1 MIGSEQLAKVLD
13 TGVETVSVDFKLRLD
28 WSKSRR
34 NKLETARDIACLANR
49 DGGLLVIGVKDK
61 PTVVR
66 VGLADDDPLP
76 DVTQLNEFV
85 QQHFDPPIPAEVGII
100 EVAGASYGVIA
111 VPPFSREP
119 HICSKDGQDEKG
131 EHIIRNGDVYVRS
144 DAMDCRRARG
154 PEMRSLIDRAVAATG
169 EAIRLMLAPSPGLGS
184 PEAAGAARPI
194 EAPALQRYPAL
205 RAADLWPLPAPPPRR
220 IRELETLLSNSAV
233 LARWGD
239 TLIPRY
245 LNRLGGGEGVLI
257 RQPSGVIFE
266 AEVGEDDRRVLSVTE
281 ASRTLEL
288 RIRESLWE
296 DASNSPGL
304 RGQTVD
310 IESLAAFTLGSLLF
324 GSNLFGAAQIDRFGV
339 SVGLLAPLGKRLW
352 INPAHFVPF
361 MQPYRATSV
370 VDLWVTREVA
380 TEQVRSQ
387 EERQAVAL
395 DLVSELV
402 EYFGFELLEGTWDP
416 LVRQV
421 RLDFGP
427 DL

>member
-1 MIGSEQLAKVLD
+1 MIGSEQLAGILD
-13 TGVETVSVDFKLRLD
+13 AGVETVSVDFKLRLD
-28 WSKSRR
+28 WSRSRR

-49 DGGLLVIGVKDK
+49 DGGFLVVGVKDK
-61 PTVVR
+61 PNVAR

-85 QQHFDPPIPAEVGII
+85 QQHFDPPIPAEVGIV

-119 HICSKDGQDEKG
+119 HICSKDGQDEQG
-131 EHIIRNGDVYVRS
+131 ELVIRNGDVYVRS

-154 PEMRSLIDRAVAATG
+154 PEMRSLINRAVAATG
-169 EAIRLMLAPSPGLGS
+169 EAIRLMLVSSSVPESPDATSVG
-184 PEAAGAARPI
+184 RPI
-194 EAPALQRYPAL
+194 EAPALQRYPTL
-205 RAADLWPLPAPPPRR
+205 RAADLRPAPAPPPRR

-233 LARWGD
+233 LARSGD

-257 RQPSGVIFE
+257 RQPRGVIFE
-266 AEVGEDDRRVLSVTE
+266 AEIGDDGQQVLSVTE

-288 RIRESLWE
+288 RVRESLWE
-296 DASNSPGL
+296 DASNVPGL

-310 IESLAAFTLGSLLF
+310 IESLAAFTLGALLF
-324 GSNLFGAAQIDRFGV
+324 GSRLFGAANVQRFGV
-339 SVGLLAPLGKRLW
+339 SVGLLAPLGRRLW

-361 MQPYRATSV
+361 MQRYQATSG

-380 TEQVRSQ
+380 TEQVRSP

-395 DLVSELV
+395 DLVAELV
-402 EYFGFELLEGTWDP
+402 EYFGFALLGGTWDS

-421 RLDFGP
+421 RADYGS